1 MQKRFY
7 LALFGRRLL
16 MGAAVV
22 ILLEAAH
29 PAAVSCQQPGRDIQ
43 HQALAINIEV
53 AVRVF
58 KGNTF
63 IDNLKMKD
71 FEVYEDGVLQD
82 IAAIYLVRKS
92 DIERQ
97 ELAKTDPPPVPPQTK
112 RHFVL
117 AFDVINWLPRIKE
130 TMDHLFRHVLQPEDS
145 LIVSTP
151 IKTYRL
157 TQAAIQQKT
166 KEKICSELTG
176 LLRHDIITG
185 NLEYKSLIRDV
196 KSFGRTADFLPYSV
210 LLMDALFQKIR
221 NYKYVDERKF
231 QGFAEYLKDLE
242 GQKHIFF
249 FYQKEEIPVPK
260 HLYFEDS
267 PELRSRDTTFDVD
280 RIKRI
285 FSDST
290 ITTHFLFLTNQLEGE
305 VDVETFSLGD
315 KPLLS
320 DQSYAI
326 FKPFHEIT
334 KATGGIT
341 TASANAFSSFK
352 QTAAASQNYYML
364 YYSPKNYRTDGGFRK
379 IKVRVKSGKYRI
391 LHRAGYIAD

>member
-1 MQKRFY
+1 
-7 LALFGRRLL
+7 

-22 ILLEAAH
+22 ILLEAVH

-58 KGNTF
+58 KGDTF
-63 IDNLKMKD
+63 VDHLKMKD

-82 IAAIYLVRKS
+82 IAAVYLVRKS

-117 AFDVINWLPRIKE
+117 TFDVINWLPRIKE
-130 TMDHLFRHVLQPEDS
+130 AMDHLFRHVLQPEDS

-157 TQAAIQQKT
+157 TQAAIQRKT

-176 LLRHDIITG
+176 LLRHDIIYG
-185 NLEYKSLIRDV
+185 NLEYKSLIRDL
-196 KSFGRTADFLPYSV
+196 KSADSTADFLSSNR
-210 LLMDALFQKIR
+210 LMREALFRKIR
-221 NYKYVDERKF
+221 DYKYFDERKF
-231 QGFAEYLKDLE
+231 QGFAEYLKDLK
-242 GQKHIFF
+242 GQKHVFF
-249 FYQKEEIPVPK
+249 FYQKEEIPFPK
-260 HLYFEDS
+260 HLADS
-267 PELRSRDTTFDVD
+267 LESLGLMSRDATFDVD

-290 ITTHFLFLTNQLEGE
+290 ITTHFLFLTKQLESQS
-305 VDVETFSLGD
+305 DVELFNADDRL
-315 KPLLS
+315 PLS

-326 FKPFHEIT
+326 FKPFYEVS

-352 QTAAASQNYYML
+352 QTAAASENYYLL

>member
-1 MQKRFY
+1 MHKRFY
-7 LALFGRRLL
+7 LALFGWWLL

-43 HQALAINIEV
+43 HQALAVNIEV

-58 KGNTF
+58 KGDTF
-63 IDNLKMKD
+63 IDHLKMKD

-92 DIERQ
+92 DIKRQ
-97 ELAKTDPPPVPPQTK
+97 ELAEPVPPPVPPQTK

-130 TMDHLFRHVLQPEDS
+130 AMDHLFRHVLQPEDS

-151 IKTYRL
+151 IKTYHL

-166 KEKICSELTG
+166 KAQICSELTG
-176 LLRHDIITG
+176 LLRHDIING
-185 NLEYKSLIRDV
+185 NLEYKSLIRDI
-196 KSFGRTADFLPYSV
+196 KSFGRTAAFLPYSV
-210 LLMDALFQKIR
+210 LLMDALFRKILD
-221 NYKYVDERKF
+221 YKYFDERKF
-231 QGFAEYLKDLE
+231 QGFAEYLKDLQ

-249 FYQKEEIPVPK
+249 FYQKEEIPIPK
-260 HLYFEDS
+260 HLAGS
-267 PELRSRDTTFDVD
+267 LELMSRDKTFDVD

-290 ITTHFLFLTNQLEGE
+290 ITTHFLFLTNQLESQS
-305 VDVETFSLGD
+305 DVETFSLDD

-352 QTAAASQNYYML
+352 QTAAASQNYYLL

-379 IKVRVKSGKYRI
+379 IKVRIKSGKYRI

>member
-7 LALFGRRLL
+7 LVLFGWRLL
-16 MGAAVV
+16 MGAAVI

-53 AVRVF
+53 TVRVF

-117 AFDVINWLPRIKE
+117 TFDVINWLPRITE
-130 TMDHLFRHVLQPEDS
+130 AMDHLFRQVLQPEDS

-151 IKTYRL
+151 IKTYHL
-157 TQAAIQQKT
+157 TQAAIQRKT
-166 KEKICSELTG
+166 KAQICSELTG
-176 LLRHDIITG
+176 LLRHDIING
-185 NLEYKSLIRDV
+185 NLEYKSLIRDL
-196 KSFGRTADFLPYSV
+196 KSIDRTGPFLSSAR
-210 LLMDALFQKIR
+210 LLKEALFRKIR
-221 NYKYVDERKF
+221 DYKYFDERKF
-231 QGFAEYLKDLE
+231 QGFAEYLKDLQ

-249 FYQKEEIPVPK
+249 FYQKEEIPIPK
-260 HLYFEDS
+260 HLAGS
-267 PELRSRDTTFDVD
+267 LELMSQDTTFDVD

-290 ITTHFLFLTNQLEGE
+290 ITTHFLFLTNQLESQS
-305 VDVETFSLGD
+305 DVEVFSLDD

-320 DQSYAI
+320 DQSYDI
-326 FKPFHEIT
+326 FKPFHEIS

-352 QTAAASQNYYML
+352 QTAAASQNYYLL

-379 IKVRVKSGKYRI
+379 IKVRIKSGKYRI

>member
-7 LALFGRRLL
+7 FVLFGLRLL

-29 PAAVSCQQPGRDIQ
+29 PAAVSCQQSGRDIQ

-58 KGNTF
+58 KGDTF
-63 IDNLKMKD
+63 IDHLKMKD

-117 AFDVINWLPRIKE
+117 TFDVINWLPRIKE
-130 TMDHLFRHVLQPEDS
+130 AMDHLFRHVLQPEDS

-157 TQAAIQQKT
+157 TQAAIQRKT

-176 LLRHDIITG
+176 LLRHDIING
-185 NLEYKSLIRDV
+185 NLEYKSLIRDLNI
-196 KSFGRTADFLPYSV
+196 K
-210 LLMDALFQKIR
+210 QK
-221 NYKYVDERKF
+221 
-231 QGFAEYLKDLE
+231 
-242 GQKHIFF
+242 
-249 FYQKEEIPVPK
+249 
-260 HLYFEDS
+260 
-267 PELRSRDTTFDVD
+267 
-280 RIKRI
+280 
-285 FSDST
+285 
-290 ITTHFLFLTNQLEGE
+290 
-305 VDVETFSLGD
+305 
-315 KPLLS
+315 
-320 DQSYAI
+320 
-326 FKPFHEIT
+326 
-334 KATGGIT
+334 TG
-341 TASANAFSSFK
+341 
-352 QTAAASQNYYML
+352 YY
-364 YYSPKNYRTDGGFRK
+364 
-379 IKVRVKSGKYRI
+379 
-391 LHRAGYIAD
+391 